1 MKKIKF
7 GKISMLN
14 FRGIREV
21 TYSFGEKITTFSGK
35 NGLGKTSI
43 FDAITYCLFG
53 TDHNGKSIDIK
64 TWDKDHKVI
73 LDIPHEVEL
82 SVIVEECGE
91 DEGSGCCYLFK
102 RTLTDS
108 VDKDG
113 KIKNTFKY
121 YCNGAVLTASAFQE
135 KVNSI
140 CDFTLFRTLSSATY
154 FTSLKSEEQRA
165 FLQSIVPDVT
175 ADDITQGDS
184 KYDFILEALKQQGF
198 KEYINSLKYQRN
210 EVQKQLENIP
220 VRLSELSKILPQE
233 EDWEQLEGDKAK
245 ATEELDTVNTK
256 ITDART
262 GGADHQRFEGI
273 RKRIEFA
280 NKRKDNM
287 EKSARNLSD
296 ENITKHESDLL
307 NASNDYSKKKQVVDD
322 LKQNMK
328 ACTETEIHLNK
339 MIDECKQEVASIND
353 SVTELNSKKWQWNDD
368 DSICPHCGQPYPID
382 KVREMKEESQKRFK
396 QIIADGNKK
405 LKANFD
411 EVQKTFTAAKEE
423 LAKNKETATSLMNSL
438 KTANEQLTNSEKEL
452 EKVKAET
459 PKSYKEILAEKE
471 EYQKVLSEIKE
482 LEGELSAKPA
492 EEDSNSILQELE
504 ERKSEIGKNIEALD
518 ARLSKKE
525 TFIKVNARIIDA
537 KVDKTTYQKQID
549 EFDKKI
555 DVSLDYQQKSCQILE
570 DRVNSLF
577 SYVKWSMFRTNLDG
591 VKVPYCEC
599 HHDGVCYHDLNSAA
613 KVNAGLDI
621 AYTFSK
627 IYDVSVPIILDSCES
642 NLSPIYQGGQQIRLA
657 VANTDSI
664 EVKYGG

>member
-14 FRGIREV
+14 FRGIREAS
-21 TYSFGEKITTFSGK
+21 YSFGEKITTLSGK

-91 DEGSGCCYLFK
+91 DEGSGCCYIFK

-154 FTSLKSEEQRA
+154 FTSLKSEDQRA
-165 FLQSIVPDVT
+165 FLQSIVSDVT

-233 EDWEQLEGDKAK
+233 EDWDQLEGDKAK
-245 ATEELDTVNTK
+245 AAEELDSVNAK

-262 GGADHQRFEGI
+262 GGADHQRLEGI

-307 NASNDYSKKKQVVDD
+307 NASSDYSKKNKVVDD

-339 MIDECKQEVASIND
+339 MIDECKQEVVSIND
-353 SVTELNSKKWQWNDD
+353 SVIELNSKKWQWNDD
-368 DSICPHCGQPYPID
+368 DSICPHCGQPLPID

-411 EVQKTFTAAKEE
+411 EVQKTFTAAKDE
-423 LAKNKETATSLMNSL
+423 LAKNKETATNLMNSL
-438 KTANEQLTNSEKEL
+438 KTANEQLAKSEKEL

-459 PKSYKEILAEKE
+459 PKSYKTILAEKE
-471 EYQKVLSEIKE
+471 EYQNVLSEIKE

-492 EEDSNSILQELE
+492 AEDNNSVLQELE
-504 ERKSEIGKNIEALD
+504 ERKSEIAKNIEALN

-525 TFIKVNARIIDA
+525 TFVKVNARIVEA
-537 KVDKTTYQKQID
+537 RVDKTTYQKQID
-549 EFDKKI
+549 EFDKKV
-555 DVSLDYQQKSCQILE
+555 DVSLEYQQKSCQILE

-577 SYVKWSMFRTNLDG
+577 SYVKWSMFKANLDG
-591 VKVPYCEC
+591 VKTPYCEC
-599 HHDGVCYHDLNSAA
+599 HHDGVSYHDLNSAA

-664 EVKYGG
+664 EVEYGD

>member
-14 FRGIREV
+14 FRGIREA
-21 TYSFGEKITTFSGK
+21 TYSFGEKITTISGK

-64 TWDKDHKVI
+64 TWDKDHQVI

-82 SVIVEECGE
+82 SVIVEECSE

-121 YCNGAVLTASAFQE
+121 YCNGAVLTASAYQE

-154 FTSLKSEEQRA
+154 FTSLKSEDQRA

-175 ADDITQGDS
+175 TDDITQGDS

-210 EVQKQLENIP
+210 EVQKQLDNIP
-220 VRLSELSKILPQE
+220 VRISELNKVLPQE
-233 EDWEQLEGDKAK
+233 EDWDQLEGDKTK
-245 ATEELDTVNTK
+245 ATEELDSVNAK
-256 ITDART
+256 IADAKT
-262 GGADHQRFEGI
+262 GGADYQRLEGI

-287 EKSARNLSD
+287 EKSARNLAD
-296 ENITKHESDLL
+296 ENVTKHESDLL
-307 NASNDYSKKKQVVDD
+307 NASSDYSKKKQVVDD

-339 MIDECKQEVASIND
+339 MIDECKQEVVSIND

-368 DSICPHCGQPYPID
+368 DSICPHCGQPLPID

-396 QIIADGNKK
+396 QVIADGNKK

-411 EVQKTFTAAKEE
+411 EVQKNFTAAKDE
-423 LAKNKETATSLMNSL
+423 LAKNKETATNLMNSL
-438 KTANEQLTNSEKEL
+438 KTANEQLSKSEKEL
-452 EKVKAET
+452 ENVKAET
-459 PKSYKEILAEKE
+459 PKSYKTILAEKE
-471 EYQKVLSEIKE
+471 EYQNVLSEIKE
-482 LEGELSAKPA
+482 LEEELSAKPDT
-492 EEDSNSILQELE
+492 EDNNSVLQELE
-504 ERKSEIGKNIEALD
+504 ERKSEIAKNIEALNT
-518 ARLSKKE
+518 RLSKKE
-525 TFIKVNARIIDA
+525 TFVKVNARIDEA
-537 KVDKTTYQKQID
+537 KADKITYQKQID
-549 EFDKKI
+549 EFDQKI
-555 DVSLDYQQKSCQILE
+555 DVSLEYQQKSCQILE

-577 SYVKWSMFRTNLDG
+577 SYVKWSMFRANLDG
-591 VKVPYCEC
+591 VKTPYCEC

-627 IYDVSVPIILDSCES
+627 IYNVSVPIVLDSCES

-664 EVKYGG
+664 EVEYGD